1 MKYNNLL
8 HCSKTIL
15 IVLKKYLKKLNSI
28 NHYDNFTDI
37 VIDIDWKSINYNRIS
52 FINKAVH
59 KFNNCKY
66 LEIGC
71 QNNDCFDSIDAKS
84 KIGVDPNK
92 GGTIRSTS
100 DDFFTKNESFFDVI
114 FIDGL
119 HTFEQCRKD
128 IINSLKFL
136 NYNGYIFIHDL
147 IPRSWLEE
155 NVPRLQAVW
164 TGDVWKV
171 SLELNKTDGINF
183 SVILADSGVG
193 MISKKTKDVTYYDDY
208 LQLKGLKF
216 KDFLNRVDEIN
227 FIDSEQ
233 SLNILEND

>member
-1 MKYNNLL
+1 M
-8 HCSKTIL
+8 
-15 IVLKKYLKKLNSI
+15 LKKYLKKSNSI

-71 QNNDCFDSIDAKS
+71 QNNDCFDSIDARS

-100 DDFFTKNESFFDVI
+100 DDFFTKNKSFFDVI

-155 NVPRLQAVW
+155 NVPRLQEAW

-183 SVILADSGVG
+183 FVILADSGIG
-193 MISKKTKDVTYYDDY
+193 MIRKKTKDVAYYDDY
-208 LQLKGLKF
+208 LQLKELKF
-216 KDFLNRVDEIN
+216 KDFLDKIDEIN

-233 SLNILEND
+233 SLNILESD